1 MKLLLKYIN
10 LILIII
16 TLLVFE
22 SCSIETYVTKKIAA
36 DEDIL
41 LYINDNSLNVK
52 PNSSGLVFIPIREGD
67 GISPQDGD
75 KVAFH
80 YVGYYLNG
88 EQFDSSYEKSYPLL
102 VELGNNMIIKGLEEA
117 LRLMNKGSK
126 AKVLIPFYLAYED
139 KEYAPVP
146 PYSNLIFEIELID
159 FTSINK

>member
-1 MKLLLKYIN
+1 M
-10 LILIII
+10 LIII
-16 TLLVFE
+16 MLLVSK
-22 SCSIETYVTKKIAA
+22 SCSIETYATKKIEA

-41 LYINDNSLNVK
+41 LYMTDNDLDVK